1 MIRLIDLIAQNAAQ
15 YPDKT
20 AAVYNGEHLSYA
32 DLLDKI
38 DAESAVIMRSDDYA
52 KGSGI
57 VVKNTQ
63 NADFI
68 VRYFAIHKAG
78 CVAVPV
84 EKDIP
89 EARLEQITRIVA
101 AENFS
106 DEIADVLFT
115 TGTTGMSKG
124 VMISHRTIIA
134 NAENLIDAQGFAHDV
149 TFVVNGPLNHI
160 GSLSKIYPTLL
171 VGGTLYII
179 DGMKDMNVFFKAFD
193 YPSEKM
199 ATFLVPASI
208 RMLVQFSSRQLSAIA
223 HKIDFVETGAA
234 PISQADMEKLCAL
247 LPNSRLYNTY
257 ASTETGIIATHNYN
271 SDVCVAGC
279 LGKAMKHSKFFIT
292 DEGSVACSGDTLMSG
307 YIGDSEMTARV
318 MRNGVIYTADC
329 GRIDE
334 CGRLHLTGRADDI
347 INVGGFK
354 VSPSEVEDAVMA
366 FDGIADCICIAAQ
379 HPVLGT
385 VTKLLYVVADGG
397 EVNVKALASFLK
409 TRLEAYKVPML
420 YSAVDK
426 VQRTYNGKLNRKYY
440 L

>member
-20 AAVYNGEHLSYA
+20 AVVYDGEHLSYA
-32 DLLDKI
+32 DLLGKI
-38 DAESAVIMRSDDYA
+38 DAESAAIMQSDGYA

-57 VVKNTQ
+57 VVRNTQ

-78 CVAVPV
+78 CVVVPV

-89 EARLEQITRIVA
+89 DARLEQIMQIVA
-101 AENFS
+101 AEQFS
-106 DEIADVLFT
+106 DDIADVLFT
-115 TGTTGMSKG
+115 TGTTGVSKG

-134 NAENLIDAQGFAHDV
+134 NAENLTDAQGFAHDV

-171 VGGTLYII
+171 AGGTLYII
-179 DGMKDMNVFFKAFD
+179 DGMKDMNEFFKAFD

-334 CGRLHLTGRADDI
+334 CGRLRLTGRADDI

-354 VSPSEVEDAVMA
+354 VAPSEVEDAAMA
-366 FDGIADCICIAAQ
+366 FDGVADCICIAAK

-385 VTKLLYVVADGG
+385 VTKLLYVASDGC
-397 EVNVKALASFLK
+397 EIDLKALASFLK
-409 TRLEAYKVPML
+409 SKLEAYKVPMF
-420 YSAVDK
+420 YSREEK
-426 VQRTYNGKLNRKYY
+426 IQRTYNGKLNRKYY